1 MPDDLTQLTEQI
13 KLLVEKLNAPKKRDW
28 SEKLATLTPFLATVV
43 LATISLIVTASNQ
56 KITIENQKIAADR
69 DNAFRNAQIR
79 VAEIEAL
86 SKLVP
91 DLSSKDPEV
100 RKIARDVLQAVREAS
115 GTPAS
120 DAAASPP
127 PSPADPSRPPE
138 KTPKTQPPVHPASI
152 SVIDQFS
159 ALVLDPSAPTDARIT
174 AAEKITTAASAPG
187 ASPADRRHVET
198 VLTSVAQSSS
208 APQDLRSAAEKA
220 IANIRQATSAQIGDL
235 IKAEPN
241 SRKITEIILHHSYRP
256 NIAEYRGYA
265 TVKMIGTIETQQ
277 FKWNRLGFHYIV
289 APDGTIWL
297 GTPLSQVA
305 FHAGRESATTVGVML
320 ILDGDSELPTEPQ
333 RQALIVLL
341 KSLFFKLDLKAETN
355 FAPGHG
361 FHHDYNALKTCPG
374 KLITKE
380 LVLSWLRQQ

>member
-1 MPDDLTQLTEQI
+1 VPDDLTQLTEQI

-43 LATISLIVTASNQ
+43 LAAISLIVTASNQ
-56 KITIENQKIAADR
+56 KITIQNQKIAAER
-69 DNAFRNAQIR
+69 DNAFRNAQMR

-120 DAAASPP
+120 DSAALSPP
-127 PSPADPSRPPE
+127 PSSAEPSRPPE
-138 KTPKTQPPVHPASI
+138 KTPKTEPPVRPASI

-159 ALVLDPSAPTDARIT
+159 ALVLDPSAPTEARIT

-187 ASPADRRHVET
+187 ASPADRRHVEA
-198 VLTSVAQSSS
+198 VLTNVAQSPS
-208 APQDLRSAAEKA
+208 APPDLRSAAEKA
-220 IANIRQATSAQIGDL
+220 ITNIRQASASQIGDL

-241 SRKITEIILHHSYRP
+241 SRRITEVILHHSSHP
-256 NIAEYRGYA
+256 NIAEYKGYS
-265 TVKMIGTIETQQ
+265 TIKAIAMFQTHE
-277 FKWNRLGFHYIV
+277 FNWDRLGFHYIV

-305 FHAGRESATTVGVML
+305 FHAGRENATTVGVSL

-341 KSLFFKLDLKAETN
+341 KSLFSKLDLKAETN

-361 FHHDYNALKTCPG
+361 FHHDYDAIKTCPG

-380 LVLSWLRQQ
+380 LVLSWLRQ